1 MVRTLIVL
9 AGLGAAATLVGCNKP
24 QPTPE
29 NAAPHKDGD
38 LKGDGHK
45 GDGHK
50 GDGHKGDG
58 HKGDGHKGDGHKG
71 DGHGDG
77 HAHKPG
83 AHGGTIVSLG
93 KDSYHAEVV
102 FEKDGGVRLY
112 MLGKDESTPQEVQV
126 QDLVGYVT
134 PAGAMDAVQVKFAAD
149 PRKEDAA
156 GKTTQFAAK
165 LPPDLHGKTVKV
177 TINNVQVGAERFR
190 IEFSNEK
197 DGKAGHGH

>member
-9 AGLGAAATLVGCNKP
+9 AGLGAAAATATLAGCNKP
-24 QPTPE
+24 QPPAE
-29 NAAPHKDGD
+29 KAAAPHKDGD
-38 LKGDGHK
+38 HKDADHK
-45 GDGHK
+45 GGDHK
-50 GDGHKGDG
+50 GE
-58 HKGDGHKGDGHKG
+58 
-71 DGHGDG
+71 GHG
-77 HAHKPG
+77 HKPG

-93 KDSYHAEVV
+93 QDSYHAEVV

-134 PAGAMDAVQVKFAAD
+134 PAGATDAVQVKFAAD
-149 PRKEDAA
+149 PQKGDAA

-165 LPPDLHGKTVKV
+165 LPHDLHGKAVRV

-190 IEFSNEK
+190 VEFSNEK
-197 DGKAGHGH
+197 DGKDGKAGHGH